1 MTLSRTTLVAIPVK
15 RLRVDS
21 EAIVAAVGT
30 PYDNPV
36 MRQMRPAVFIEG
48 VGVGVGLSVCVVGL
62 AFLSLS
68 PTLSWIPE
76 APLLAAGLLLPLI
89 AFGLAG
95 YRAGRRSGRLVVGAL
110 AGAVAGAIAGG
121 VGGLSYVFFGK
132 PVLNVVV
139 GLMLGSVTG
148 ALVGAAAASV
158 GRRRD

>member
-1 MTLSRTTLVAIPVK
+1 
-15 RLRVDS
+15 
-21 EAIVAAVGT
+21 
-30 PYDNPV
+30 
-36 MRQMRPAVFIEG
+36 MRPAVFIEG
-48 VGVGVGLSVCVVGL
+48 VGVGVGLAVCVVGL

-68 PTLSWIPE
+68 PTLYWIPE
-76 APLLAAGLLLPLI
+76 APLLAAGLLLPLT

-95 YRAGRRSGRLVVGAL
+95 YRAGKRSGRLLVGAL

-148 ALVGAAAASV
+148 ALVGAAAALV